1 MPYTSVD
8 IETLKKNVDAARYMP
23 KMIESIVGI
32 PDSYAADN
40 IFGQDRV
47 LTNALSWF
55 DNEHIETISLVKFST
70 QLGKYEPVGSG
81 TIKAAEY
88 EPKPLKLIKTY
99 DAETLHKLSVI
110 MAKSPTQITAGCL
123 KTFMLHEK
131 KLFINQAHQFFADGV
146 ITYPLLDA
154 QGIVVNDGDSI
165 NYKTYYLSGN
175 SATIYSYTKSDTTLV
190 TTWDGSGNTAQ
201 MIYAS
206 LLKLIKQ
213 GQTNTNKK
221 HFMNM
226 SDIVVVASDTA
237 FAKLAPLIVSTLPA
251 NQNWIRM
258 DGFDYILGFGS
269 SAIRVVN
276 DNMTYYT
283 WTKSA
288 GAGDWSATSAVAIAA
303 DTIRIIDNKKGNF
316 KTINLKFLD
325 QENVKG
331 SGSAPYT
338 IVTDVPAPGEI
349 LNVYYRSKTLLWGDP
364 SAFMIVDVLE

>member
-8 IETLKKNVDAARYMP
+8 IETFKKNVDAAKYMP
-23 KMIESIVGI
+23 KMIESITGI

-47 LTNALSWF
+47 LTNALSWY
-55 DNEHIETISLVKFST
+55 DSEHIETISLVKFST
-70 QLGKYEPVGSG
+70 QLGKYEPVGTG
-81 TIKAAEY
+81 TVKAAEY
-88 EPKPLKLIKTY
+88 EPKPLKLIKSY

-110 MAKSPTQITAGCL
+110 MSKSPTQITAGCL
-123 KTFMLHEK
+123 KTFLLHEK
-131 KLFINQAHQFFADGV
+131 NLFINQAHQFFSDGI
-146 ITYPLLDA
+146 ITYPLYDE

-175 SATIYSYTKSDTTLV
+175 SAAIYSYDKTNTTLV
-190 TTWDGSGNTAQ
+190 ETWNGSGHTAQ

-221 HFMNM
+221 HFMNIGN
-226 SDIVVVASDTA
+226 IVVVASDTA
-237 FAKLAPLIVSTLPA
+237 FAALAPLIVSTLPA

-258 DGFDYILGFGS
+258 DGFDYLIGFGNNT
-269 SAIRVVN
+269 IRIVN

-283 WTKSA
+283 WVKAA
-288 GAGDWSATSAVAIAA
+288 GAVTWTASSAVAVAA
-303 DTIRIIDNKKGNF
+303 DTIRIIDNTKGNF

-325 QENVKG
+325 QDNVKS
-331 SGSAPYT
+331 SGTSPYT

-364 SAFMIVDVLE
+364 SAFMKVDVLE